1 MPKQTLRL
9 ALWKKQII
17 DYKSP
22 RDAYCKCML
31 GERHKDT
38 DGRRAADGEID
49 GQKQTEMEEVKEE
62 PEKQERIVKETTQI
76 VDHGKVQ

>member
-1 MPKQTLRL
+1 
-9 ALWKKQII
+9 
-17 DYKSP
+17 
-22 RDAYCKCML
+22 ML

-76 VDHGKVQ
+76 VDHGKVQWPLVNWLV